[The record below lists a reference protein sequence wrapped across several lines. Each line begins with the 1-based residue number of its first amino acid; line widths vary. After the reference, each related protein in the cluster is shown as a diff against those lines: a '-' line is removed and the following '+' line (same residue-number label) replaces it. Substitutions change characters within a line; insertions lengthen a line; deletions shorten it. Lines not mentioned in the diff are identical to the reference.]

1 VLCIIFCFPYLL
13 WSLHLETSVMLFAAV
28 LLQEKQ
34 GKKEK
39 KREKTSLESEK
50 KYKRQGYL
58 CYGVTD
64 IRKEQPG
71 GLFLFTIHQ
80 TVKNKK

>member
-1 VLCIIFCFPYLL
+1 
-13 WSLHLETSVMLFAAV
+13 MLFAAV

-50 KYKRQGYL
+50 NTKIQGYL

-64 IRKEQPG
+64 KRKQEQPG
-71 GLFLFTIHQ
+71 GLFLFYDSSDR
-80 TVKNKK
+80 